1 MFGKSW
7 VKWPFYS
14 AMRVE
19 DGWYER
25 KVAILLQIIS
35 DRSQRFLLFSLFC
48 ISLAS
53 FIIREVPLSWLSL
66 AWFFSYSY
74 SYGYHMVEISNSL
87 LGIISNKF
95 YDSQKTIYCSLLLA
109 AIAQANALAST
120 LSSNPFCSRIILY
133 FLSALSHVSHE
144 TLAEC

>member
-1 MFGKSW
+1 MKKRKDQKKGVKENRYHRMFGKSW

-19 DGWYER
+19 DGLYER

-48 ISLAS
+48 FSSFLYYQRSSPLLA
-53 FIIREVPLSWLSL
+53 ILGLVPLLTC
-66 AWFFSYSY
+66 SYSY

-120 LSSNPFCSRIILY
+120 LSSNPF
-133 FLSALSHVSHE
+133 
-144 TLAEC
+144 